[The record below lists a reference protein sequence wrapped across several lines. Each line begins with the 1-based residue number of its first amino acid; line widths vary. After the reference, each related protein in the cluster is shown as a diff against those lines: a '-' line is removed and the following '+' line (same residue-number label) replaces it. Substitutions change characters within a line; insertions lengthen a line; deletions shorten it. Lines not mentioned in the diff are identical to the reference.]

1 MDIRR
6 FNKLAFKLIFGDILM
21 QLTGY
26 LKNGIVCVIMV
37 ALSGCASLTSQEE
50 NDPLEF
56 VNRGVYEFNQKAD
69 EYVLEPVA
77 KGYQYVTPEIVDE
90 SITNFFSNLDD
101 VVVFVNDVLQLKF
114 NQALSDG
121 GRVIVNSTVGL
132 LGFVDMATD
141 MGLPK
146 NNEDFGQTL
155 GAYGLGTGPYV
166 VLPILGSSTLRD
178 TVGLFADSF
187 VDPIQQIDDSDA
199 MWSTIV
205 LKGVDT
211 RADLITDKK
220 IVDQASL
227 DPYEFERSAHF
238 QRRNYLIYDGN
249 PPLGDEDILDE
260 ED

>member
-1 MDIRR
+1 
-6 FNKLAFKLIFGDILM
+6 M
-21 QLTGY
+21 QLKSY
-26 LKNGIVCVIMV
+26 LKKGIVCAV
-37 ALSGCASLTSQEE
+37 AATMLGCASLTSQEE
-50 NDPLEF
+50 NDPLEV

-146 NNEDFGQTL
+146 HNEDFGQTL

-178 TVGLFADSF
+178 TVGLFADTF

-199 MWSTIV
+199 RWSAIA
-205 LKGVDT
+205 LKGVDL
-211 RADLITDKK
+211 RADLITAKK

-238 QRRNYLIYDGN
+238 QRRNYLVFDGN
-249 PPLGDEDILDE
+249 PPMDDEDIFDE

>member
-1 MDIRR
+1 MRLSVCFR
-6 FNKLAFKLIFGDILM
+6 K
-21 QLTGY
+21 
-26 LKNGIVCVIMV
+26 GIVCMFV
-37 ALSGCASLTSQEE
+37 AMAALLSGCASLTSQEE

-56 VNRGVYEFNQKAD
+56 VNRGVYKFNQKAD

-77 KGYQYVTPEIVDE
+77 KGYQYVTPDIVDQ

-101 VVVFVNDVLQLKF
+101 VVVFVNDILQLKF

-121 GRVIVNSTVGL
+121 GRVLVNTTVGV

-141 MGLPK
+141 MGMPK

-155 GAYGLGTGPYV
+155 GAYGVGTGPYV

-178 TVGLFADSF
+178 TLGIYADTF

-199 MWSTIV
+199 RWATMV

-211 RADLITDKK
+211 RADLIRAKK
-220 IVDQASL
+220 IADQAAL

-249 PPLGDEDILDE
+249 PPMDDEDIFDDE
-260 ED
+260 

>member
-1 MDIRR
+1 
-6 FNKLAFKLIFGDILM
+6 M
-21 QLTGY
+21 QLTSY
-26 LKNGIVCVIMV
+26 LKKGVVCVV
-37 ALSGCASLTSQEE
+37 TATLLGCASLTSQKE
-50 NDPLEF
+50 NDPLE
-56 VNRGVYEFNQKAD
+56 VINRGVYNFNQKAD

-90 SITNFFSNLDD
+90 GITNFFSNLDD
-101 VVVFVNDVLQLKF
+101 VVVFVNNVLQLKF

-178 TVGLFADSF
+178 TLGLFADTV
-187 VDPIQQIDDSDA
+187 VDPILQLDDSDA
-199 MWSTIV
+199 MWSAIA
-205 LKGVDT
+205 LKGVDA
-211 RADLITDKK
+211 RAGLISARK
-220 IVDQASL
+220 IADQASL
-227 DPYEFERSAHF
+227 DPYEFERSAYF
-238 QRRNYLIYDGN
+238 QRRNYLVFDGN
-249 PPLGDEDILDE
+249 PPMDDEDIFE
-260 ED
+260 EEY